1 MSKYEEL
8 IKWCK
13 KTIKLYNPV
22 IDTIDT
28 HSERF
33 LKKVLYKIVVLLCMT
48 SLNRFRMIMRG
59 CSLDKFFMDSSDIM
73 SLLKLLTKS
82 FLQSTPD
89 KLTETMELFTEYSFT
104 FFASDLTSFQ

>member
-1 MSKYEEL
+1 MKYEEL

-33 LKKVLYKIVVLLCMT
+33 LKKVLFPISSFSNINIRSKMT
-48 SLNRFRMIMRG
+48 MKGFLFDRSFT
-59 CSLDKFFMDSSDIM
+59 DSSATM
-73 SLLKLLTKS
+73 NSSKHLTKYYS
-82 FLQSTPD
+82 RST
-89 KLTETMELFTEYSFT
+89 LARQTEMTALSTGSSSI
-104 FFASDLTSFQ
+104 FFVLDFKSYP